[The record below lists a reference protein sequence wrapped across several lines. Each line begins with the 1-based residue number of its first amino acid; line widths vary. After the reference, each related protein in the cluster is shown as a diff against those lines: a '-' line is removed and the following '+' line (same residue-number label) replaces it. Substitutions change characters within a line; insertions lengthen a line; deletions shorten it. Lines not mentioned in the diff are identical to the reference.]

1 MVEARPQSLYDPV
14 LAERQREI
22 VAESLRDPEG
32 FWSRV
37 ASELW
42 WARRWDKVLDDANPP
57 FYRWFVGGVTNIT
70 YNILERNIER
80 GLGNKAAL
88 IWSNG
93 REERIVRYLD
103 LFREVNRYAEM
114 LRRLGVG
121 RGDRIVL
128 YMPMVPEAMYTMLAA
143 ARLGAA
149 HVVVFSGFG
158 SAALAQRIRDSGAK
172 LVVTADGMTRRGKT
186 IPLKPIVDEALREAG
201 GVEKVVV
208 HRVADNNVEMVEGR
222 DLWVDE
228 VLRDIPPGVKV
239 DPVMVRSEEPL
250 FILYT
255 SGTTGKPKGMLH
267 LHGQYMVW
275 AYAHT
280 RWLFGFYDN
289 DVFFAPVDIGWI
301 NGHTYATYGP
311 LLNGATVVWYSD
323 APDYPHPGAW
333 WELVDKYSVNMMWVA
348 PTAVRLL
355 IRYGDDVP
363 RRYRLDTLRLIVSAG
378 EILGIEPWRWLM
390 EHICRWRRGC
400 YVVETWGQTE
410 NSGFITA
417 PGGYG
422 LVGGITYKQG
432 SVGLPYPGIDIRV
445 LRDDGSEAEPGE
457 KGNIVVKAPV
467 PPAFAYGIWGDPE
480 RYVKTYWSRFPGY
493 YYTGDYGY
501 IDEDGYVYILGR
513 ADDVL
518 KVAGH
523 RLGPA
528 EIENTVLEHPDVA
541 EAAVVGIPDPVRGTV
556 LAVFVVPRIGASVNR
571 ARLAEEVRRLIR
583 RKYGA
588 VAVVKGVY
596 VVDKLPKTRTGK
608 ILRRVLR
615 AVLTGTPL
623 GDLSTL
629 EDEAGVEEVRRA
641 VEEFK
646 KAMEEAY
653 EG

>member
-1 MVEARPQSLYDPV
+1 LPAEPSLEEKR
-14 LAERQREI
+14 LIEKHREI
-22 VAESLRDPEG
+22 HAESLRDPEG

-42 WARRWDKVLDDANPP
+42 WARRWDRVLDDGDAPL
-57 FYRWFVGGVTNIT
+57 YRWFTGGVTNIT

-88 IWSNG
+88 VWRG
-93 REERIVRYLD
+93 GEGEERIIRYFD
-103 LFREVNRYAEM
+103 LKREVERYAAM
-114 LRRLGVG
+114 LREAGVT
-121 RGDRIVL
+121 RGDRVVV
-128 YMPMVPEAMYTMLAA
+128 YMPMVPEAMFTLLAV
-143 ARLGAA
+143 ARLGAV

-158 SAALAQRIRDSGAK
+158 SAALAQRIRDAAAK
-172 LVVTADGMTRRGKT
+172 IVVTADGMTRRGKV
-186 IPLKPIVDEALREAG
+186 IPLKPIVDEAVAEAG
-201 GVEKVVV
+201 GVEKVLV
-208 HRVADNNVEMVEGR
+208 HRVAGNRVEMREGR
-222 DLWVDE
+222 DAWVHE
-228 VLRDIPPGVKV
+228 ELEKLPRRPRV
-239 DPVMVRSEEPL
+239 DPVLVRSEEPL

-280 RWLFGFYDN
+280 RWLFGFLDN
-289 DVFFAPVDIGWI
+289 DVFFVPVDIGWI

-311 LLNGATVVWYSD
+311 LLNGSTVVWHSD
-323 APDYPHPGAW
+323 APDYPGPGTW
-333 WELVDKYSVNMMWVA
+333 WDIVDSYSVNMMWVA

-355 IRYGDDVP
+355 IRYGEEVP
-363 RRYRLDTLRLIVSAG
+363 RRYSLETLRLIVSAG
-378 EILGIEPWRWLM
+378 EILGLEPWKWLM
-390 EHICRWRRGC
+390 ENVCRGRPGC
-400 YVVETWGQTE
+400 HVVETWGQTE

-422 LVGGITYKQG
+422 LVGGIAYRLG
-432 SVGLPYPGIDIRV
+432 SVGLPYPGIDLHV
-445 LRDDGSEAEPGE
+445 LRDDGSEAAPRE
-457 KGNIVVKAPV
+457 KGHVVVKAPV
-467 PPAFAYGIWGDPE
+467 PPAFAYGIWGDRE

-501 IDEDGYVYILGR
+501 VDEDGYVYILGR

-528 EIENTVLEHPDVA
+528 EVENTVLEHPLVA
-541 EAAVVGIPDPVRGTV
+541 EAAVVGVPDEVRGTV
-556 LAVFVVPRIGASVNR
+556 LAVFVVPRMDVEVDRG
-571 ARLAEEVRRLIR
+571 RLAEEVRQLIR
-583 RKYGA
+583 KKYGPIA
-588 VAVVKGVY
+588 VLRGVY

-615 AVLTGTPL
+615 AVLTGQEL

-641 VEEFK
+641 VEEFRR
-646 KAMEEAY
+646 AMEEATR
-653 EG
+653 G

>member
-1 MVEARPQSLYDPV
+1 LWRPPMQAEDWLLVEQ
-14 LAERQREI
+14 QRRI
-22 VAESLRDPEG
+22 VEESLRDPEG

-37 ASELW
+37 AEELW
-42 WARRWDKVLDDANPP
+42 WARRWDRVLDDTRAPL
-57 FYRWFVGGVTNIT
+57 YRWFTGGVTNIT
-70 YNILERNIER
+70 YNMLERNIER

-88 IWSNG
+88 IWRG
-93 REERIVRYLD
+93 GGGEERIIRYLD
-103 LFREVNRYAEM
+103 LKREVERHAAM
-114 LRRLGVG
+114 LRDAGLR
-121 RGDRIVL
+121 RGDRLVI

-143 ARLGAA
+143 ARLGAV

-158 SAALAQRIRDSGAK
+158 SAALAQRIRDSGARM
-172 LVVTADGMTRRGKT
+172 VVTADGMTRRGKT
-186 IPLKPIVDEALREAG
+186 IPLKPVVDEAVAEAG
-201 GVEKVVV
+201 GVERVIV
-208 HRVADNNVEMVEGR
+208 HRVAGNRVEMREGR
-222 DLWVDE
+222 DQWAEELLEQQPRRPRVE
-228 VLRDIPPGVKV
+228 PA
-239 DPVMVRSEEPL
+239 MVRAEEPL

-255 SGTTGKPKGMLH
+255 SGTTGRPKGMLH

-280 RWLFGFYDN
+280 RWLFGFLDN

-311 LLNGATVVWYSD
+311 LLNGSTVVWYSD
-323 APDYPHPGAW
+323 APDYPGPGAW
-333 WELVDKYSVNMMWVA
+333 WDIVDTYSVNMMWVA

-355 IRYGDDVP
+355 IRYGEEVP
-363 RRYRLDTLRLIVSAG
+363 RRYSLETLRLIVSAG
-378 EILGIEPWRWLM
+378 EILGRDPWRWLM
-390 EHICRWRRGC
+390 EHVCRWRRGC
-400 YVVETWGQTE
+400 HVIETWGQTE

-422 LVGGITYKQG
+422 LVGGIAYREG
-432 SVGLPYPGIDIRV
+432 SVGLPYPGIDLRI
-445 LRDDGSEAEPGE
+445 LRDDGTEAAPRE
-457 KGNIVVKAPV
+457 KGHVVVKAPV
-467 PPAFAYGIWGDPE
+467 PPAFAYGIWGDPK
-480 RYVKTYWSRFPGY
+480 RYVETYWSRFPGY

-501 IDEDGYVYILGR
+501 VDEDGYVYILGR

-528 EIENTVLEHPDVA
+528 EIENTVLEHPAVA
-541 EAAVVGIPDPVRGTV
+541 EAAVVGVPDPLRGTV
-556 LAVFVVPRIGASVNR
+556 LAVFAVPRIGADMDPE
-571 ARLAEEVRRLIR
+571 RLVEEIRQLIR
-583 RKYGA
+583 RKYGP
-588 VAVVKGVY
+588 VAVLQGVY

-615 AVLTGTPL
+615 AVLAGQEL

-646 KAMEEAY
+646 AAMERAAR
-653 EG
+653 G